1 MNRRTI
7 ISLTTMMILC
17 LAVLFATT
25 LPQPGLAQSN
35 PWLGMWKLNLAK
47 STYPPGQAPRSA
59 ILNFQGAGAN
69 LTNTVDTVNAAGS
82 SIRLVRMHNYDGQP
96 HPLPGDPDQDAR
108 SYTRVDANTVI
119 SASMKAGKLV
129 QVATLVLSQDGRTLT
144 VSTRGTDASGQ
155 QVNTVG
161 VYDKQ

>member
-1 MNRRTI
+1 MK
-7 ISLTTMMILC
+7 ISLSTMTLLC
-17 LAVLFATT
+17 LVVLFATA
-25 LPQPGLAQSN
+25 LPQLGLAQSN

-47 STYPPGQAPRSA
+47 STYPPPSQAPRSA
-59 ILNFQGAGAN
+59 TLNFQGAGAS
-69 LTNTVDTVNAAGS
+69 LTNTVDTVNAAGN
-82 SIRLVRMHNYDGQP
+82 SIRLVRTHNYDGQP

-108 SYTRVDANTVI
+108 SYTRVDSNTVI
-119 SASMKAGKLV
+119 SASTKAGKLV

-144 VSTRGTDASGQ
+144 VTTRGTDAGGQ